1 MFNNILKFE
10 LRQLFLSFFGAILSK
25 CFSKNRWTSISIALY
40 WLTII
45 KQEENMKKIIPE
57 SLKSGDEI
65 RVIAPATG
73 IKILSEECL
82 NLARQR
88 LEAMGLKVT
97 FGRNTTADNWDMS
110 GSTSIEKR
118 LEDLHEAFADQ
129 NVKGIFTA
137 IGGSNSNQLLS
148 AIDYKL
154 IAANPKVFC
163 GFSDITALLN
173 AIYAQT
179 GMITFSGPHF
189 SSFGMLKGIDY
200 TIDNMKKILFENKTN
215 NLMPSAEWSDDLW
228 FIDQQN
234 RQFIKNEGYWY
245 LQTGKANGTLVGGNL
260 GTFNLLLGT
269 KFRPAF
275 EKDTILFIED
285 TEGSD
290 IADFTRNFQALIQ
303 QPDFE
308 NVKGIL
314 IGRFQKNSKVSREQ
328 LEFMV
333 KRFEKDLKGIPVT
346 ANLDF
351 GHSTPLLTIP
361 VGGQAIINEAQI
373 SLSI

>member
-1 MFNNILKFE
+1 M
-10 LRQLFLSFFGAILSK
+10 
-25 CFSKNRWTSISIALY
+25 
-40 WLTII
+40 
-45 KQEENMKKIIPE
+45 
-57 SLKSGDEI
+57 
-65 RVIAPATG
+65 
-73 IKILSEECL
+73 
-82 NLARQR
+82 
-88 LEAMGLKVT
+88 
-97 FGRNTTADNWDMS
+97 
-110 GSTSIEKR
+110 
-118 LEDLHEAFADQ
+118 
-129 NVKGIFTA
+129 
-137 IGGSNSNQLLS
+137 
-148 AIDYKL
+148 
-154 IAANPKVFC
+154 
-163 GFSDITALLN
+163 
-173 AIYAQT
+173 
-179 GMITFSGPHF
+179 
-189 SSFGMLKGIDY
+189 
-200 TIDNMKKILFENKTN
+200 
-215 NLMPSAEWSDDLW
+215 
-228 FIDQQN
+228 
-234 RQFIKNEGYWY
+234 
-245 LQTGKANGTLVGGNL
+245 
-260 GTFNLLLGT
+260 LLGT

>member
-1 MFNNILKFE
+1 M
-10 LRQLFLSFFGAILSK
+10 
-25 CFSKNRWTSISIALY
+25 
-40 WLTII
+40 
-45 KQEENMKKIIPE
+45 
-57 SLKSGDEI
+57 
-65 RVIAPATG
+65 
-73 IKILSEECL
+73 
-82 NLARQR
+82 
-88 LEAMGLKVT
+88 
-97 FGRNTTADNWDMS
+97 
-110 GSTSIEKR
+110 
-118 LEDLHEAFADQ
+118 
-129 NVKGIFTA
+129 
-137 IGGSNSNQLLS
+137 
-148 AIDYKL
+148 
-154 IAANPKVFC
+154 
-163 GFSDITALLN
+163 
-173 AIYAQT
+173 
-179 GMITFSGPHF
+179 
-189 SSFGMLKGIDY
+189 
-200 TIDNMKKILFENKTN
+200 
-215 NLMPSAEWSDDLW
+215 
-228 FIDQQN
+228 
-234 RQFIKNEGYWY
+234 
-245 LQTGKANGTLVGGNL
+245 QTGKANGTLVGGNL

>member
-1 MFNNILKFE
+1 
-10 LRQLFLSFFGAILSK
+10 
-25 CFSKNRWTSISIALY
+25 
-40 WLTII
+40 
-45 KQEENMKKIIPE
+45 MKKIIPE

-215 NLMPSAEWSDDLW
+215 NLTPSAEWSDDLW

-333 KRFEKDLKGIPVT
+333 KRFEKDLKEIPVT